1 MMMKIRSYTEL
12 CKFKSF
18 EERFEYL
25 RLDGIVGDETF
36 GWDRY
41 LNQVFYKTKEWR
53 ELRDRVIWRDQ
64 CRDMGVAGYEIPKR
78 PIVHHMNPL
87 TKEDILGKS
96 EFLLNPEYLITVSH
110 NTHNA
115 ITYGN
120 QDLLRKP
127 VLERS
132 VMIPAHG
139 RGERIGIYL
148 E

>member
-1 MMMKIRSYTEL
+1 M
-12 CKFKSF
+12 
-18 EERFEYL
+18 

-41 LNQVFYKTKEWR
+41 LNQVFYKTREWR

-78 PIVHHMNPL
+78 PIVHHMNSL

-132 VMIPAHG
+132 VNDTCPWK
-139 RGERIGIYL
+139 R
-148 E
+148 